1 MSEIASHKIFNL
13 PQQILPVTYQI
24 LSQISFSE
32 HSSHNNNKWV
42 IFVYTR
48 TCILLFIPPSLLSDV
63 EKLWNSYR
71 PHHMNL
77 ISIFIVLIL
86 HIRILRWPRFDSYL
100 LYFSETLMTFCRAFW
115 LIVSHV
121 FFLLYLV
128 VFRQGDIGTN
138 WYIVLSG
145 SLEVLVSETGDHKVN
160 QLSSYHW
167 LSLRR
172 ANRLRVLFYCV

>member
-63 EKLWNSYR
+63 EKLWNSYK

-86 HIRILRWPRFDSYL
+86 HIRILL
-100 LYFSETLMTFCRAFW
+100 EFSDGQGLIPACFTFLKPW
-115 LIVSHV
+115 
-121 FFLLYLV
+121 
-128 VFRQGDIGTN
+128 
-138 WYIVLSG
+138 
-145 SLEVLVSETGDHKVN
+145 
-160 QLSSYHW
+160 W
-167 LSLRR
+167 LSAGHFDWLS
-172 ANRLRVLFYCV
+172 AMSFFSFIL